1 METHDTHDKAPE
13 WEEALLRP
21 LEYANKKMKR
31 ATGWWWLYV
40 LLGLVSIALGA
51 TALASRINAIST
63 LVVVFAVF
71 LLYTGAVEFVV
82 GVSSRRASWLAI
94 VTGLASMA
102 AGVIALLWPNITL
115 FALAIIV
122 GVSLLSWGIYHIY
135 LSLSDPVIRP
145 RAVTL
150 IEGIALTALGVLALA
165 WPNVSIVVLAVLVGV
180 FFIVYGVFS
189 FVAGVRLLDL
199 HQELKRAGSKR
210 EEDADKEHRAHA
222 A

>member
-1 METHDTHDKAPE
+1 M
-13 WEEALLRP
+13 L
-21 LEYANKKMKR
+21 
-31 ATGWWWLYV
+31 
-40 LLGLVSIALGA
+40 
-51 TALASRINAIST
+51 
-63 LVVVFAVF
+63 